1 VPQELN
7 FMGAT
12 LLGSLASG
20 GKVLRKSQRS
30 TEADGLVT
38 LVETYTIR
46 TQDIATTEPDRNTL
60 HTAFSSATTKYS
72 RMAVET
78 TRIDPLDGGLSQLIV
93 TYVGLDYSTG
103 LPPAFITTVGQPGVG
118 VFGADAAIVVKYIT
132 QDSLFDT
139 LKGGNITLNL
149 GSTNLTLPTKRLL
162 PTSINGTTM
171 PPNPRAREY
180 RRSKNIS
187 ELQSEAL
194 TAYQSYLKAN
204 PVGQFSI
211 ANPPIVTFAP
221 QNEWLYAGYVQ
232 SSISFQRRGLFNQIE
247 EQFTEYFR
255 GTDIFYQ
262 TDGTINFGR
271 VNSFSD
277 VNYPF

>member
-1 VPQELN
+1 
-7 FMGAT
+7 MGAI
-12 LLGSLASG
+12 LLGSLTSG

-30 TEADGLVT
+30 TEVDGLVT

-46 TQDIATTEPDRNTL
+46 TQDIATIEPDRNTT
-60 HTAFSSATTKYS
+60 HSSFSSATVKYP
-72 RMAVET
+72 RMLVET
-78 TRIDPLDGGLSQLIV
+78 TRVEPLDGGLSQLIV
-93 TYVGLDYSTG
+93 TYVGLDYTTG

-162 PTSINGTTM
+162 PSSINGTSM
-171 PPNPRAREY
+171 PPNPRAKEY
-180 RRSKNIS
+180 RRSKNLA
-187 ELQSEAL
+187 ELQSIATLE
-194 TAYQSYLKAN
+194 YQKYLKAN
-204 PVGQFSI
+204 PVGVGGI
-211 ANPPIVTFAP
+211 AQPPIITYAP
-221 QNEWLYAGYVQ
+221 QYEWIYAGYVQ

-255 GTDIFYQ
+255 GTSIFYQ
-262 TDGTINFGR
+262 DDGTINFAR